1 MTVAQVEDVGAFRL
15 RARRWLEENATLRVT
30 ASESSSTWGTG
41 SDDLS
46 VFHDVDVTQERA
58 VLDRLVQWHQ
68 RKVAAGFAFLDWP
81 VEEGGA
87 GLTLAHEEAFRAEER
102 QFALPPNHELFDVT
116 LGLIAPTIRLFG
128 TAEQKRDLLP
138 RLLRAED
145 LACQLFSE
153 PGAGSDLAALGTRAV
168 RDGDDWVVNGQKVWT
183 SGAQLAQWGELIART
198 DPDVPKHAGLTA
210 FVIPLD
216 LPGITVRPLRQM
228 SGGASFNEVFLDDV
242 RVPDTLRLGEVGEGW
257 KVTLTTLGF
266 ERGADG
272 PPMRVGGGFDELLA
286 LARWAGRDTDPV
298 IRQHLADVYAH
309 ERIGELS
316 ALRAEADRRPGQP
329 PGPEGSIKKL
339 HWVAGMAK
347 VSEVAALLL
356 GNRLAA
362 DTGEWGTFA
371 WTAHVLGAPGY
382 RIAGGSDE
390 VQRTILGERVLGL
403 PAEPRADR
411 GLSWRESVR

>member
-1 MTVAQVEDVGAFRL
+1 VSDEVEDLEAFRR
-15 RARRWLEENATLRVT
+15 RARAWLEANAQPRQPTDTGV
-30 ASESSSTWGTG
+30 AWGTG

-46 VFHDVDVTQERA
+46 VFHDVDAAEERA
-58 VLDRLVQWHQ
+58 VLDRLVRWHQ
-68 RKVAAGFAFLDWP
+68 LKLEAGLAFLDWP
-81 VEEGGA
+81 VDEGGA
-87 GLTLAHEEAFRAEER
+87 GLTTAHDEAFRAEER
-102 QFALPPNHELFDVT
+102 QFAVPQSHELFDVT
-116 LGLIAPTIRLFG
+116 LGLIAPTVRMFG
-128 TAEQKRDLLP
+128 TEQQRSELLP

-153 PGAGSDLAALGTRAV
+153 PSAGSDLAALATRAV
-168 RDGDDWVVNGQKVWT
+168 RDGDGWVVNGQKVWT
-183 SGAQLAQWGELIART
+183 SGAHIAQWGELIART

-228 SGGASFNEVFLDDV
+228 SGGSSFNEVFLDDV
-242 RVPDTLRLGEVGEGW
+242 RVSDSCRLGDVGDGW

-266 ERGADG
+266 ERGGDG

-286 LARWAGRDTDPV
+286 LARWLGRDKDPLV
-298 IRQHLADVYAH
+298 RQRLAEVYAH
-309 ERIGELS
+309 ERIGVLS
-316 ALRAEADRRPGQP
+316 AQRAEAERRPGQP

-339 HWVAGMAK
+339 HWVKGMAQ
-347 VSEVAALLL
+347 VSEVASLLL
-356 GNRLAA
+356 GNRLVA

-403 PAEPRADR
+403 PSEPRADR
-411 GLSWRESVR
+411 GLPWRETAR

>member
-1 MTVAQVEDVGAFRL
+1 VEELEAFRS
-15 RARRWLEENATLRVT
+15 RARQWLEAHAEPRPS
-30 ASESSSTWGTG
+30 ASDADLTWGAG

-46 VFHDVDVTQERA
+46 VFHDVDAAEERA
-58 VLDRLVQWHQ
+58 VLDRLVRWHQ
-68 RKVAAGFAFLDWP
+68 RKLDAGFAFLDWP

-87 GLTLAHEEAFRAEER
+87 GLTAGHDEVFRAEER
-102 QFALPPNHELFDVT
+102 RFAVPQSHELFDVT
-116 LGLIAPTIRLFG
+116 LGLIAPTVRIFG
-128 TAEQKRDLLP
+128 TDQQRSELLP

-153 PGAGSDLAALGTRAV
+153 PGAGSDLASLGTRAV
-168 RDGDDWVVNGQKVWT
+168 REGEGWVVSGQKVWT
-183 SGAQLAQWGELIART
+183 SGAHLAQWGELIART

-228 SGGASFNEVFLDDV
+228 SGGSSFNEVLLDDV
-242 RVPDTLRLGEVGEGW
+242 RVPDSCRLGDVGDGW

-266 ERGADG
+266 ERGGDG

-286 LARWAGRDTDPV
+286 LARWLGRDKDPV
-298 IRQHLADVYAH
+298 VRQRLAEVYAH
-309 ERIGELS
+309 ERIGVLS
-316 ALRAEADRRPGQP
+316 AMRAEAERRPGQP

-339 HWVAGMAK
+339 HWVRGLAQ

-356 GNRLAA
+356 GNRLVA
-362 DTGEWGTFA
+362 DTGEWGTFS

-390 VQRTILGERVLGL
+390 VQRTILGERVLVL

-411 GLSWRESVR
+411 GVPWRESVR

>member
-1 MTVAQVEDVGAFRL
+1 VTESVQDFRA
-15 RARRWLEENATLRVT
+15 RARRWLERNATPVR
-30 ASESSSTWGTG
+30 SESAGSWGSG

-46 VFHDVDVTQERA
+46 VFHDVDAAEERA
-58 VLDRLVQWHQ
+58 VLDRLVRWHQ
-68 RKVAAGFAFLDWP
+68 LKLDAGFALLDWP
-81 VEEGGA
+81 VEDGGA
-87 GLTLAHEEAFRAEER
+87 GLTTEHEEAFRSEER
-102 QFALPPNHELFDVT
+102 QFALPASHELFEVT

-128 TAEQKRDLLP
+128 TDQQRRDLLP

-153 PGAGSDLAALGTRAV
+153 PGAGSDLASLGTRAV
-168 RDGDDWVVNGQKVWT
+168 RDGEDWVVNGQKVWT
-183 SGAQLAQWGELIART
+183 SGAHLAQWGELIART

-228 SGGASFNEVFLDDV
+228 SGGSSFNEVFLDDV
-242 RVPDTLRLGEVGEGW
+242 RVPDSCRLGDVGDGW

-266 ERGADG
+266 ERGGDG
-272 PPMRVGGGFDELLA
+272 PPMRVGGGYDELLA
-286 LARWAGRDTDPV
+286 LARWLGRDKDPV
-298 IRQHLADVYAH
+298 VRQRLAEVYAH
-309 ERIGELS
+309 ERIGVLS
-316 ALRAEADRRPGQP
+316 ALRADAERRPGQP

-339 HWVAGMAK
+339 HWVRGLAQ

-356 GNRLAA
+356 GNRLVA

-390 VQRTILGERVLGL
+390 IQRTILGERVLGL

-411 GLSWRESVR
+411 GLPWRESVR

>member
-1 MTVAQVEDVGAFRL
+1 MADSVDELRE
-15 RARRWLEENATLRVT
+15 RARRWLSEHATLRPAAET
-30 ASESSSTWGTG
+30 SSWGVG

-46 VFHDVDVTQERA
+46 VFHDVDAAEERA
-58 VLDRLVQWHQ
+58 VLDRLVAWHQ
-68 RKVAAGFAFLDWP
+68 LKLAAGLALLEWP
-81 VEEGGA
+81 IEDGGG
-87 GLTLAHEEAFRAEER
+87 GLTPEHEEAVRTEER
-102 QFALPPNHELFDVT
+102 RFDLPASHELFDVT
-116 LGLIAPTIRLFG
+116 LGLIAPTIGLFG
-128 TAEQKRDLLP
+128 TEQQRRELLP

-153 PGAGSDLAALGTRAV
+153 PSAGSDLASLGTRAV
-168 RDGDDWVVNGQKVWT
+168 RDGDEWVVNGQKVWT
-183 SGAQLAQWGELIART
+183 SGAHLAQWGELIART

-228 SGGASFNEVFLDDV
+228 SGGSSFNEVFLDDV
-242 RVPDTLRLGEVGEGW
+242 RVPDSCRLGAVGDGW

-266 ERGADG
+266 ERGGDG
-272 PPMRVGGGFDELLA
+272 PPMRVGGGYDELLA
-286 LARWAGRDTDPV
+286 LARWLGRDKDPV
-298 IRQHLADVYAH
+298 VRQRLAEVYAH
-309 ERIGELS
+309 ERVGVLN
-316 ALRAEADRRPGQP
+316 ALRADAERRPGQA

-339 HWVAGMAK
+339 HWVRGLTQ

-356 GNRLAA
+356 GNRLVA

-411 GLSWRESVR
+411 GLPWRESVR

>member
-1 MTVAQVEDVGAFRL
+1 MTEDLGLFRARARHWLEQNAVPRTVASDGAR
-15 RARRWLEENATLRVT
+15 
-30 ASESSSTWGTG
+30 TWGSG

-46 VFHDVDVTQERA
+46 VFHDVDAAEERA
-58 VLDRLVQWHQ
+58 VLDRLVRWHQ
-68 RKVAAGFAFLDWP
+68 LKKAAGFAFLDWP
-81 VEEGGA
+81 TDEGGA
-87 GLTLAHEEAFRAEER
+87 GLTQAHEEAFRAEER
-102 QFALPPNHELFDVT
+102 EFVLPASHELFDVT
-116 LGLIAPTIRLFG
+116 LSLIAPTVRLFG
-128 TAEQKRDLLP
+128 SSEQKRSLLP
-138 RLLRAED
+138 RLLEAKD

-168 RDGDDWVVNGQKVWT
+168 RDGDEWVVNGQKVWT
-183 SGAQLAQWGELIART
+183 SGAHLAQWGELIART

-228 SGGASFNEVFLDDV
+228 SGGSSFNEVFLDDV
-242 RVPDTLRLGEVGEGW
+242 RVPDTMRLGDVGEGW
-257 KVTLTTLGF
+257 RVTLTTLGF
-266 ERGADG
+266 ERGGDG
-272 PPMRVGGGFDELLA
+272 PPMRVGGGFQELLA

-298 IRQHLADVYAH
+298 IRQRLADVWAH

-316 ALRAEADRRPGQP
+316 ALRAEAERVPGQP

-339 HWVAGMAK
+339 HWVKGLAQ

-356 GNRLAA
+356 GNRLVA

-403 PAEPRADR
+403 PAEPRADK
-411 GLSWRESVR
+411 GLSWREAAR

>member
-1 MTVAQVEDVGAFRL
+1 MTTEESLADFRQ
-15 RARRWLEENATLRVT
+15 RARRWLEDNASPRVAGPDA
-30 ASESSSTWGTG
+30 ASAWGVG

-46 VFHDVDVTQERA
+46 VFHDVDAGEERA
-58 VLDRLVQWHQ
+58 VLDRLVAWHQ
-68 RKVAAGFAFLDWP
+68 RKVSAGFAFLDWP
-81 VEEGGA
+81 IEGGGA
-87 GLTLAHEEAFRAEER
+87 GLTQAHEDAFRAEER
-102 QFALPPNHELFDVT
+102 QFVLPPNHELFDTT
-116 LGLIAPTIRLFG
+116 LGLIAPTVRLFG
-128 TAEQKRDLLP
+128 TPEQKRTLLP
-138 RLLRAED
+138 RLLHAED

-183 SGAQLAQWGELIART
+183 SGAHLAQWGELIART

-216 LPGITVRPLRQM
+216 LPGITIRPLRQM
-228 SGGASFNEVFLDDV
+228 SGGSSFNEVFLDDV
-242 RVPDTLRLGEVGEGW
+242 RVPDSCRLGEVGEGW

-272 PPMRVGGGFDELLA
+272 PPMRVGGGYTELLA

-298 IRQHLADVYAH
+298 IRQRLAEVYAH
-309 ERIGELS
+309 ERIGQLS
-316 ALRAEADRRPGQP
+316 ALRAEAERRPGQA

-339 HWVAGMAK
+339 HWVRGLAE
-347 VSEVAALLL
+347 VSEVAALIL

-362 DTGEWGTFA
+362 DTGEWGTYA
-371 WTAHVLGAPGY
+371 WGAHVLGAPGY

-411 GLSWRESVR
+411 GLPWRETVR

>member
-1 MTVAQVEDVGAFRL
+1 VSSEGVEAFRR
-15 RARRWLEENATLRVT
+15 RARAWLEAHAQPRQA
-30 ASESSSTWGTG
+30 ASEAGAVWGTG

-46 VFHDVDVTQERA
+46 VFHDVDAAEERA
-58 VLDRLVQWHQ
+58 VLDRLVRWHQ
-68 RKVAAGFAFLDWP
+68 LKLEAGFCFLDWP
-81 VEEGGA
+81 AQEGGA
-87 GLTLAHEEAFRAEER
+87 GLTTAHDEAFRAEER
-102 QFALPPNHELFDVT
+102 QFAVPQSHELFDVT
-116 LGLIAPTIRLFG
+116 LGLIAPTVRMFG
-128 TAEQKRDLLP
+128 TTEQRRELLP
-138 RLLRAED
+138 RLLRADD

-168 RDGDDWVVNGQKVWT
+168 RDGDHWVVNGQKVWT
-183 SGAQLAQWGELIART
+183 SGAHIAQWGELIART

-228 SGGASFNEVFLDDV
+228 SGGSSFNEVFLDDV
-242 RVPDTLRLGEVGEGW
+242 RVPDSCRLGDVGDGW

-266 ERGADG
+266 ERGGDG
-272 PPMRVGGGFDELLA
+272 PPMRVGGGYDELLA
-286 LARWAGRDTDPV
+286 LARWLGRDKDPV
-298 IRQHLADVYAH
+298 VRQRLAEVYAH
-309 ERIGELS
+309 ERIGVLS
-316 ALRAEADRRPGQP
+316 AQRAEAERKPGQP

-339 HWVAGMAK
+339 HWVKGLAQ

-356 GNRLAA
+356 GNRLVA

-371 WTAHVLGAPGY
+371 WTSHVLGAPGY

-411 GLSWRESVR
+411 GVPWRETAR